1 MKSDNASMKTGIL
14 GEPLRAIN
22 RLLEEKIILEYAI
35 AGGVAAFYYTE
46 PVLTYDFDVVC
57 RFPREGIL
65 IDPSP
70 IFAKLKEWGYKFG
83 KEDRVTINGVPI
95 QFIPAS
101 PGLMEEAL
109 SKAKS
114 ISVCGVRTR
123 ILRAEHLAALMLE
136 LYRPKDR
143 AKLDLLTSNEG
154 VVFDKSLFLDIL
166 KRYKLTEGWKRYNE
180 G

>member
-1 MKSDNASMKTGIL
+1 MRSDNSSMKTGIL
-14 GEPLRAIN
+14 GEPLRTIN
-22 RLLEEKIILEYAI
+22 RLLEEKVILEYAI
-35 AGGVAAFYYTE
+35 AGGVAALYYTE

-57 RFPREGIL
+57 RFPGEKLL

-70 IFAKLKEWGYKFG
+70 MFTKLREWGFKFG
-83 KEDRVTINGVPI
+83 KEDRVTINGVPV
-95 QFIPAS
+95 QFIPAA
-101 PGLMEEAL
+101 PGLMDEAL
-109 SKAKS
+109 NKVKHV
-114 ISVCGVRTR
+114 SVCGVKTR
-123 ILRAEHLAALMLE
+123 ILRAEYLAALMLE

-166 KRYKLTEGWKRYNE
+166 QRYKLTQKWKRYNE